1 MASSKIDPEE
11 VLYVMLNKR
20 KVEIYE
26 LDTIESLKYRIALN
40 SKDSQGRSRPL
51 LPKLILLEEQV
62 TEEVKESKI
71 PVSRGDKRTN
81 IVAGC
86 KAVHIK
92 NPELERI
99 NPLAQREFQVSDFPT
114 LALHQITDAGMD
126 VKKQRRYADEI
137 IKVFSLDSIE
147 SYVKY
152 VMYFA
157 FGGLK
162 KFDTVVNPVT
172 RKGFM
177 DAVTKTFGIGNF
189 DIVLIHYDSWAE
201 QIEKELAIV
210 SARVKSDLALFQRYV
225 DKLAGR
231 ETVTSSLQLD
241 KTWLSVNFTIATDI
255 YELFNGLILSSNVPF
270 TGVGDFFKVLNTFKP
285 PKQWAVRYPRDDLM
299 IMYVLNR
306 ASEPERNKTKSDPK
320 NYSPVFIIPGE
331 VDEKTHTT
339 SIEMEIQSRVDDEL
353 REDRLLSRIF
363 EAFPFPVSGCTFQQ
377 KRVEADFLMPSP
389 GSLDIPLF
397 QDMIL
402 TDPLIS
408 QIMVID
414 ESSRTFRQRGGVF
427 AYFRYNRNVPQT
439 DYMTCRINS
448 KIVEAK
454 DQARAPELF
463 KSPGGKMIRVTL
475 MKCKNIIEAERLRDI
490 IASVME
496 YYYS

>member
-1 MASSKIDPEE
+1 MASEINPED
-11 VLYVMLNKR
+11 VLYVMLNKK

-26 LDTIESLKYRIALN
+26 LDTIESLKYRVALN
-40 SKDSQGRSRPL
+40 AKDSRGKSRPL
-51 LPKLILLEEQV
+51 IPSLILLEEQ
-62 TEEVKESKI
+62 TIEEIKESKI
-71 PVSRGDKRTN
+71 QTTQQT
-81 IVAGC
+81 IVAEC
-86 KAVHIK
+86 KAIHIK

-99 NPLAQREFQVSDFPT
+99 NPLCKREFQVSDFPS
-114 LALHQITDAGMD
+114 LAFHQITDAGLDMQ
-126 VKKQRRYADEI
+126 KQRRYADEL
-137 IKVFSLDSIE
+137 IKLFNLDGIQ

-152 VMYFA
+152 VMYFT

-162 KFDTVVNPVT
+162 NFDTVINPVV
-172 RKGFM
+172 RKGFI
-177 DAVTKTFGIGNF
+177 DAVSKTFGIGNF

-201 QIEKELAIV
+201 EINKQLASV
-210 SARVKSDLALFQRYV
+210 STKVKSDLALFQRFA
-225 DKLAGR
+225 DKLTGR
-231 ETVTSSLQLD
+231 QIITSSLQLD
-241 KTWLSVNFTIATDI
+241 KTWLSVNFTISTDI
-255 YELFNGLILSSNVPF
+255 YELFNGLILSQNVPF
-270 TGVGDFFKVLNTFKP
+270 IGVGDFFKVLNTFKP
-285 PKQWAVRYPRDDLM
+285 PKEWAVRYPRDDLM

-306 ASEPERNKTKSDPK
+306 ANEPERNKMKTDPK

-363 EAFPFPVSGCTFQQ
+363 EAFPFSISECTFQQ

-397 QDMIL
+397 QDMVL

-414 ESSRTFRQRGGVF
+414 ESSRTFRQRGGIF
-427 AYFRYNRNVPQT
+427 AYFRYNKNVPVE
-439 DYMTCRINS
+439 DYMACRINS
-448 KIVEAK
+448 KIIEAK

-463 KSPGGKMIRVTL
+463 REPGGKMIRVTL

-490 IASVME
+490 IASIIE